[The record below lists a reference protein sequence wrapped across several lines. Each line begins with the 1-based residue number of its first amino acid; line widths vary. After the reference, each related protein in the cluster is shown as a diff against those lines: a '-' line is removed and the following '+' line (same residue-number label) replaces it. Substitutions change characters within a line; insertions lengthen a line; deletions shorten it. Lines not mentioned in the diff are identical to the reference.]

1 MYAIYLGKTYINHY
15 KTERGV
21 RIAFGKF
28 TKKVIKDCT
37 DLNISIPTL
46 SWKAIPSEN
55 EIKKQLEALLITETI
70 AKNSYR
76 TAKFSNFADHM
87 LSPERE
93 REDRHLAG
101 LSIEINE
108 LDFLLKNVYGWNYKK
123 LCDFSNPITTK
134 AYKEWRVK
142 NG

>member
-1 MYAIYLGKTYINHY
+1 MYAIYYGKTYINHY

-37 DLNISIPTL
+37 ALNISIPTL
-46 SWKAIPSEN
+46 SWKVIPSED
-55 EIKKQLEALLITETI
+55 EIKTQLKSLLITATI

-76 TAKFSNFADHM
+76 TAKFLDFAEHM
-87 LSPERE
+87 VSPERV
-93 REDRHLAG
+93 REDRHLTG
-101 LSIEINE
+101 LSVEIDE
-108 LDFLLKNVYGWNYKK
+108 LDFLLKNIYGWNYKK

-134 AYKEWRVK
+134 AYKEWKVQ